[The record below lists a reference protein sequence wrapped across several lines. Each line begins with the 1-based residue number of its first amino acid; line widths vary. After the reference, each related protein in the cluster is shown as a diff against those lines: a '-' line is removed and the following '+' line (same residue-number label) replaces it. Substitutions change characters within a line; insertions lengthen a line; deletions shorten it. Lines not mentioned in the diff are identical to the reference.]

1 MGWAGRESGAGGA
14 GQVEQAHKGAP
25 PQPCVFTSSKVGTT
39 SGQGRREPLGTPK
52 AHGEAPVGERQL
64 CPETF
69 PCPAWG
75 REQGTHRATFL
86 WVPEVQFKAA

>member
-1 MGWAGRESGAGGA
+1 M
-14 GQVEQAHKGAP
+14 
-25 PQPCVFTSSKVGTT
+25 
-39 SGQGRREPLGTPK
+39 
-52 AHGEAPVGERQL
+52 GERQL

>member
-1 MGWAGRESGAGGA
+1 MGLGVRVKLSRLTREHPHSL
-14 GQVEQAHKGAP
+14 VSSQAQRWVP
-25 PQPCVFTSSKVGTT
+25 PQAKGGGS
-39 SGQGRREPLGTPK
+39 LW
-52 AHGEAPVGERQL
+52 AHRKPTGSPPVGERQL